1 MIPNRLKGVRNPDII
16 YLTHEWEMKSPKG
29 KSGRTL
35 DDTIKRALKQSKN
48 IVIDLR
54 RTKLN
59 DNQCMQ
65 VLKTNRNLVRGIKRL
80 KIISKKNVVIDIL

>member
-1 MIPNRLKGVRNPDII
+1 
-16 YLTHEWEMKSPKG
+16 MKSPKG